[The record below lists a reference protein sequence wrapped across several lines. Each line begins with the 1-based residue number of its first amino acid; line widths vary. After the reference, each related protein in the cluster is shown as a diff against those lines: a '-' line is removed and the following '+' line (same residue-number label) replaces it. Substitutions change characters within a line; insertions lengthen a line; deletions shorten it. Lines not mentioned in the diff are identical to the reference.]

1 MLQSIPSKA
10 DGGGRRD
17 STDKVC
23 EMLHRLLGDN
33 IVILLKLHIN
43 YKVDE
48 ENSAQK
54 NPPSPPLPKRP
65 AYNNL
70 TTTPTLS

>member
-10 DGGGRRD
+10 DTLVAAGGGIPRPGH
-17 STDKVC
+17 
-23 EMLHRLLGDN
+23 HRLLGDN

-54 NPPSPPLPKRP
+54 NPPPPP
-65 AYNNL
+65 APPR
-70 TTTPTLS
+70 TPSI